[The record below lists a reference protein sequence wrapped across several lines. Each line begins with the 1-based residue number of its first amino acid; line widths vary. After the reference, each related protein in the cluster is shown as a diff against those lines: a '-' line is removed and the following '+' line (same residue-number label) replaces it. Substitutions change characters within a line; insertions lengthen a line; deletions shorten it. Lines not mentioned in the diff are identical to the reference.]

1 MRELFLVTDESAQA
15 DDILVLRTAA
25 DNDGE
30 GERFHVSRA
39 EVEEF
44 LTPKDAQEPV
54 DSDEE
59 QPEALEAT
67 VAPTD
72 EERAALFSTPLSMRP
87 KEIQERIRAG
97 ATLDELA
104 SEMAVAASR
113 IEPYVH
119 PVMLERAQMAEAAKQ
134 SHPVRAEGTAS
145 ENLYQILATAFA
157 ARGHSL
163 SDATWDAVRYG
174 REPWVVRL
182 TWQSGLSSNSA
193 EWTLKRSIGGTA
205 TTEPRDP
212 VAADLI
218 DPNFAQPV
226 RTITAVPDHTVH
238 NLPTAAPA
246 AAETA
251 TGETMAADTTDTET
265 AAEDTSPSDEVYGW
279 DALTQTPPPNDQPEE
294 LFAAGDLLVN
304 PEDGQAPR
312 KRKRRAVTPHWEDV
326 LLGVRTN
333 NKNQK

>member
-25 DNDGE
+25 DNDDE

-44 LTPKDAQEPV
+44 LTPKDAPEPV

-59 QPEALEAT
+59 QPAALEAT

-145 ENLYQILATAFA
+145 DNLYQILATAFA

-182 TWQSGLSSNSA
+182 TWQSGLSANSA

-226 RTITAVPDHTVH
+226 RTITAVPDNTMHD
-238 NLPTAAPA
+238 LPTAPPA
-246 AAETA
+246 TETE
-251 TGETMAADTTDTET
+251 TGESATSET

-279 DALTQTPPPNDQPEE
+279 DSLTQTPPPNDQPEE

-333 NKNQK
+333 NKNPK